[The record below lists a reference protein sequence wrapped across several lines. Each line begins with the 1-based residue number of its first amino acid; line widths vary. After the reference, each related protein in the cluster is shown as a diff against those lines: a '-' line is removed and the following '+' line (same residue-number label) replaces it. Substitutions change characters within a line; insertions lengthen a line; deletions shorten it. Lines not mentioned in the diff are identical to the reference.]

1 MPSCPHLTCD
11 SGRRCQAYICCLSTC
26 QLLPGGRVAADSLP
40 CLAGVTYVQNTQL
53 PGSTMTLRGVDMVIK
68 NSSFAGLQSFG
79 DAAIVFA
86 ASNVTFMNATFT
98 MNNNSAGAAC
108 ALRSFPAQ

>member
-1 MPSCPHLTCD
+1 
-11 SGRRCQAYICCLSTC
+11 
-26 QLLPGGRVAADSLP
+26 
-40 CLAGVTYVQNTQL
+40 
-53 PGSTMTLRGVDMVIK
+53 MTLRGVDMVIQ

-98 MNNNSAGAAC
+98 MNNNSAGVVC
-108 ALRSFPAQ
+108 ALSCHPSSMAAGVGR